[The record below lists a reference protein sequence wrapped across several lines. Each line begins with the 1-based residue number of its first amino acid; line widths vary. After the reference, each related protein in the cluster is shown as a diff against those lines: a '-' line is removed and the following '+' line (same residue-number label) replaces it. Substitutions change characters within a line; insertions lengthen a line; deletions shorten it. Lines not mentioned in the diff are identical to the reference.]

1 LKKNRYLLKISG
13 EVLKGD
19 LPSGISLEFLNLF
32 CERLAKII
40 LKKEVELGIVVG
52 GGNIFRGV
60 RGELEG
66 FDRLYGDGVGMM
78 ATVVNSLLITERLRY
93 RNIPVLL
100 QSAVKIEGIVDLFNR
115 DRVEEVFEKNGCVVF
130 CGGTGNPFFSTDT
143 TAALRALQIN
153 SDCLF
158 KATKVDG
165 IYDKDPEKFSGAK
178 KFDAISYD
186 EIISR
191 EIEVMDLTSILML
204 KKNKQKLMVFNM
216 NDNDS
221 LERACR
227 GEIVGTL
234 VKES

>member
-1 LKKNRYLLKISG
+1 
-13 EVLKGD
+13 
-19 LPSGISLEFLNLF
+19 LEFLNLF

>member
-13 EVLKGD
+13 EVLKGN

>member
-1 LKKNRYLLKISG
+1 MKKNRYLLKISG

>member
-1 LKKNRYLLKISG
+1 MKKNRYLLKISG
-13 EVLKGD
+13 EVLKGN

>member
-1 LKKNRYLLKISG
+1 MKKNRYLLKISG
-13 EVLKGD
+13 EVLKGA
-19 LPSGISLEFLNLF
+19 LPSGISYEFINLF

-40 LKKEVELGIVVG
+40 LQKDVELGMVVG

-66 FDRLYGDGVGMM
+66 FDRLYGDSAGMM

-93 RNIPVLL
+93 HNIPVAL
-100 QSAVKIEGIVDLFNR
+100 QSAVRIDGVVDLFDR
-115 DRVEEVFEKNGCVVF
+115 DKIEAVFEKNGCAIF
-130 CGGTGNPFFSTDT
+130 CAGTGNPFFSTDT
-143 TAALRALQIN
+143 TAALRALQIK

-165 IYDKDPEKFSGAK
+165 IYDKDPEKFKDAK
-178 KFDAISYD
+178 KFDLISYD

-216 NDNDS
+216 NDKDS
-221 LERACR
+221 LEKACR